1 MAYTHE
7 VVEEEKDSQTS
18 LLVCSAYEESINHK
32 WKISEEKIPKD
43 SQKQNLNFPCAYQQF
58 GGLSWWFRTLTNL
71 PAI

>member
-32 WKISEEKIPKD
+32 
-43 SQKQNLNFPCAYQQF
+43 
-58 GGLSWWFRTLTNL
+58 
-71 PAI
+71 